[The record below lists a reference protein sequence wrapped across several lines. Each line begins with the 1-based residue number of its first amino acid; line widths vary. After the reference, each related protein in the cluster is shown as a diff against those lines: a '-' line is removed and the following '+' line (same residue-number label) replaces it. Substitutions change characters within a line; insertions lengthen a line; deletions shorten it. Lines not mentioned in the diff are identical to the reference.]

1 MYHLFCFSKLIDVFL
16 SEMFTKQYKRVD
28 FQKQTKYNII
38 DKDVEKVGS
47 VKKVSLKK
55 IDTNL

>member
-38 DKDVEKVGS
+38 DKDVGKVGS

>member
-1 MYHLFCFSKLIDVFL
+1 
-16 SEMFTKQYKRVD
+16 MFTKQYKRVD

-55 IDTNL
+55 IDI